1 MKKFFLCVTLLLS
14 IVSVYAD
21 NFSDKF
27 LNKKWILEY
36 YNEIIYYEDRNLL
49 LNYIPKYKN
58 QKDLLFQRK
67 TLLDE
72 CDYWYDTISDT
83 SIIYLLFEAFEIN
96 DINQINNNYYKISLQ
111 SGFIDSEKY
120 NNNLENGCDWKNKDI
135 KIENLYYKFDGYYLY
150 IYLNYS
156 INLLTTYCA

>member
-111 SGFIDSEKY
+111 SGFIDQ
-120 NNNLENGCDWKNKDI
+120 KNTI
-135 KIENLYYKFDGYYLY
+135 TI
-150 IYLNYS
+150 
-156 INLLTTYCA
+156 